1 MNNRERMKEYV
12 LFAQGAGRRFFATEP
27 IPFMDRTARML
38 LALIDRVPSEED
50 VLVEGRALGELSGTA
65 DKYHELIMSVET
77 KHTGE
82 TRHQT
87 ALRYIREREHRKAL
101 GIEGK
106 E

>member
-38 LALIDRVPSEED
+38 LSLIDRQPSEARAKALCD
-50 VLVEGRALGELSGTA
+50 KVEQGFIHHGSQPMTNNGWE
-65 DKYHELIMSVET
+65 
-77 KHTGE
+77 
-82 TRHQT
+82 
-87 ALRYIREREHRKAL
+87 ALREIRKSL

>member
-1 MNNRERMKEYV
+1 MTDKERMKEYV
-12 LFAQGAGRRFFATEP
+12 LFAQGAGRKFFATEP

-50 VLVEGRALGELSGTA
+50 KAEIDNWMRSLRIGDPESDDDALHVWHILT
-65 DKYHELIMSVET
+65 T
-77 KHTGE
+77 
-82 TRHQT
+82 
-87 ALRYIREREHRKAL
+87 IRKSL

>member
-38 LALIDRVPSEED
+38 LALLERVPSEARAKALCD
-50 VLVEGRALGELSGTA
+50 KVEQGFIHHGSQPMTNNGWE
-65 DKYHELIMSVET
+65 
-77 KHTGE
+77 
-82 TRHQT
+82 
-87 ALRYIREREHRKAL
+87 ALREIRKTL

>member
-1 MNNRERMKEYV
+1 MNNRERMKVYV

-38 LALIDRVPSEED
+38 LSLIDRQPSEARAKALCD
-50 VLVEGRALGELSGTA
+50 KVEQGFIHHGSQPMTNNGWE
-65 DKYHELIMSVET
+65 
-77 KHTGE
+77 
-82 TRHQT
+82 
-87 ALRYIREREHRKAL
+87 ALREIRKTL

>member
-38 LALIDRVPSEED
+38 LSLIDRQPSEARAKALCD
-50 VLVEGRALGELSGTA
+50 KVEQGFIHHGSQPMTNNGWE
-65 DKYHELIMSVET
+65 
-77 KHTGE
+77 
-82 TRHQT
+82 
-87 ALRYIREREHRKAL
+87 ALREIRKTL